1 MHRSLSTLVVLS
13 FAMVTA
19 QAEPRDGEKKEVRD
33 ALPHSK
39 DVKWVVY
46 VFEDSPSF
54 AVAKREVKGNK
65 VTWVL
70 ENKRNLGSEIV
81 FGYQATFL
89 DEDGVKIKTI
99 GVEVEP
105 FLMNMSK
112 GERNRFVLHLPQPE
126 NWKDVR
132 KVVITNGQ
140 YSGD

>member
-1 MHRSLSTLVVLS
+1 MQRLLSTVVTLL
-13 FAMVTA
+13 FVTITA
-19 QAEPRDGEKKEVRD
+19 RAEPREGEKKEVRD
-33 ALPHSK
+33 ALPRAAE
-39 DVKWVVY
+39 VKWVIH
-46 VFEDSPSF
+46 VFEDAPSF
-54 AVAKREVKGNK
+54 AVVKREVKGNK

-70 ENKRNLGSEIV
+70 ENKRGLGSEIV

-89 DEDGVKIKTI
+89 DDDGVKIKTI